1 MQRFDGDTCSANVVY
16 TQEAIDEVK
25 ALLNSRNYY
34 VNTSGKIAFSM
45 ATDTVNYL
53 MAGLTSEAVLE

>member
-25 ALLNSRNYY
+25 SLLNSRNYY